1 LYLNQDVIGSYNIL
15 RVGQPLNA
23 LFGYQYAGVNSG
35 NGNPMYTKAD
45 GSLIQGNIANSSYF
59 GVVKPDDATLGT
71 ATTLSANDRAILG
84 NVLPTYFG
92 GFSNT
97 FKYKGFT
104 LDVFFKYSGGNYI
117 FNQTAQ
123 ESLFSQGFTN
133 NGADILNRWT
143 AAGQVTNVPKLW
155 YGRENFINLN
165 QSGNSRFVEKG
176 DFIKLENVVFSYN
189 LDKNTL
195 QKYTKGSIRN
205 LRLFV
210 QGQNL
215 LLISDFS
222 GIDPENITEA
232 GINYNVVPS
241 ARNISFGLSVG
252 L

>member
-1 LYLNQDVIGSYNIL
+1 
-15 RVGQPLNA
+15 
-23 LFGYQYAGVNSG
+23 
-35 NGNPMYTKAD
+35 
-45 GSLIQGNIANSSYF
+45 
-59 GVVKPDDATLGT
+59 
-71 ATTLSANDRAILG
+71 
-84 NVLPTYFG
+84 LPTYFG

-97 FKYKGFT
+97 FKYKGFS
-104 LDVFFKYSGGNYI
+104 LDVFFKYAGGNYI

-123 ESLFSQGFTN
+123 ESLFNQGFTN
-133 NGADILNRWT
+133 NSTDILNRWT
-143 AAGQVTNVPKLW
+143 TAGQVTNVPKLW

-176 DFIKLENVVFSYN
+176 DYIKLENVVFSYN

-195 QKYTKGSIRN
+195 QKYTKGAIRN

-241 ARNISFGLSVG
+241 AKNISFGLSVG